1 MAELINDRP
10 LDDSDKELLNSLVAH
25 DPPEKETSQ
34 NQDDLPDKYRGKSA
48 SDIAR
53 MHQEAEKAIGRQG
66 QELGD
71 LRRVVDDILVKQ
83 SEIITKKEPPQE
95 VDFFADPKAAVA
107 QSIESH
113 PMVAELKQHTAN
125 AKKASS
131 QAELIRRHADA
142 YDLIADQA
150 FIEYATATPT
160 RRALLKQ
167 ADSNLDVDA
176 ADELFTSYKERK
188 ALLQQTVQSEKQ
200 ARSSSVQAA
209 STGSSRVSAEAS
221 STKKKYRRADIIK
234 LMREDPD
241 RYASLA
247 GEIRRA
253 YSENRVID

>member
-10 LDDSDKELLNSLVAH
+10 LDDNDREVLSTLAAPEPPQQEQLQVEAV
-25 DPPEKETSQ
+25 PEKY
-34 NQDDLPDKYRGKSA
+34 KGKSA
-48 SDIAR
+48 SDLVR

-95 VDFFADPKAAVA
+95 VDFFADPRAAVT
-107 QSIESH
+107 QTIDSH
-113 PMVAELKQHTAN
+113 PVVAELKQHTAA

-131 QAELIRRHADA
+131 QAELLRRHPDA
-142 YDLIADQA
+142 YDLIADED
-150 FIEYATATPT
+150 FIKYATASPT
-160 RRALLKQ
+160 RKALLQQ
-167 ADSNLDVDA
+167 ADRNMDVDA
-176 ADELFTSYKERK
+176 ADELFSSYKERK
-188 ALLQQTVQSEKQ
+188 SLLQQTVQSEKQ

-209 STGSSRVSAEAS
+209 STGSSRVSSEQG
-221 STKKKYRRADIIK
+221 STQKKYRRADIIK

>member
-10 LDDSDKELLNSLVAH
+10 LDDSDKELLNSLSAPE
-25 DPPEKETSQ
+25 PPVQETPPAEVV
-34 NQDDLPDKYRGKSA
+34 PDKYKGKSA
-48 SDIAR
+48 ADLVR
-53 MHQEAEKAIGRQG
+53 MHQEAERAIGRQG

-107 QSIESH
+107 QTIESH
-113 PMVAELKQHTAN
+113 PVVAELKQHTAA

-131 QAELIRRHADA
+131 QAELLRRHPDA
-142 YDLIADQA
+142 YDLIGDED
-150 FIEYATATPT
+150 FIKYATATPT
-160 RRALLKQ
+160 RKALLQQ
-167 ADSNLDVDA
+167 ADRNMDVDA
-176 ADELFTSYKERK
+176 ADELFSSYKERK
-188 ALLQQTVQSEKQ
+188 NLLQQTVQSERQ
-200 ARSSSVQAA
+200 ARSSTVQAA
-209 STGSSRVSAEAS
+209 STGSSRVSSEQG

-241 RYASLA
+241 RYAALA
-247 GEIRRA
+247 GEIRKA

>member
-10 LDDSDKELLNSLVAH
+10 LDDNDRAVLNTLAAQESPQQEQTQADAV
-25 DPPEKETSQ
+25 PEKY
-34 NQDDLPDKYRGKSA
+34 KGKSA
-48 SDIAR
+48 TDLVR

-95 VDFFADPKAAVA
+95 VDFFADPRAAVT
-107 QSIESH
+107 QTIDNH
-113 PMVAELKQHTAN
+113 PALTELKQHTAA

-131 QAELIRRHADA
+131 QAELLRRHPDA
-142 YDLIADQA
+142 YDLISDEE
-150 FIEYATATPT
+150 FIKYATASPT
-160 RRALLKQ
+160 RKALLQQ
-167 ADSNLDVDA
+167 ADRNLDVDA
-176 ADELFTSYKERK
+176 ADELFSSYKERK
-188 ALLQQTVQSEKQ
+188 NLLQQTVQSEKQ

-209 STGSSRVSAEAS
+209 STGSSRVSSEQG
-221 STKKKYRRADIIK
+221 STQKKYRRADIIK